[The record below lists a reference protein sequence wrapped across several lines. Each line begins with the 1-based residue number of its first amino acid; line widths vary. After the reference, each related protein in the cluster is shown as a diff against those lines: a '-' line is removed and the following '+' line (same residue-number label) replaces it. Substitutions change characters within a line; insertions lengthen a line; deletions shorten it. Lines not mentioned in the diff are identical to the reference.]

1 MRWEICGTL
10 CSVVDGFSA
19 TNSTPPEYLSATTL
33 RPRAMPF
40 RAYSE
45 RSRISCSGEAYSGMV
60 TAMAPSSSL
69 SFGEPSAS
77 RLAGPVGHDGLGH
90 RSDRLLGKVH
100 RAVGTGDR
108 DDARGDFAGEV
119 RAAGRRGGVRG
130 GGQLLRRGRGGEGAG
145 ADGVE
150 AGTLLVAAADDVV
163 GHDAAGARRVLRGR
177 VEAEEEREHRGSG
190 HSDVG
195 LLARGR

>member
-1 MRWEICGTL
+1 MPPRRRVSYSLEGPAAGKPERGEISDTL
-10 CSVVDGFSA
+10 GSVVDGFSA

-40 RAYSE
+40 RASSE

-108 DDARGDFAGEV
+108 DDARVDLAGEG
-119 RAAGRRGGVRG
+119 RAGGGRGGVRG
-130 GGQLLRRGRGGEGAG
+130 
-145 ADGVE
+145 
-150 AGTLLVAAADDVV
+150 VAQIV
-163 GHDAAGARRVLRGR
+163 
-177 VEAEEEREHRGSG
+177 
-190 HSDVG
+190 
-195 LLARGR
+195 